1 MNMNCKEVEQ
11 FLYSS
16 KKDEINSARWA
27 LIDEHIKQCYR
38 CRIIH
43 ENILKADSFLDLMR
57 KPVHQFDNEEGLT
70 RSIMEKISSKNY
82 SDSRTILDYFIGI
95 ISTRSVKFA
104 LALLLLLCTLSF
116 VYMEYSDTKQI
127 ISLEQKI
134 GGRWNQKMIY
144 SGVIQEEEG
153 VLKFFYD
160 AYKLLNGK
168 SSFMEINRELVLM
181 KKNDLRAL
189 LDDYNKLD
197 EATKA
202 RLHDMRSRFLT
213 DTSAVRSSGFSSKET
228 KYLRQEIERLNKELE
243 ESKKKRGLK

>member
-1 MNMNCKEVEQ
+1 MNCKEVEQ

-27 LIDEHIKQCYR
+27 LIDEHIKQCDR
-38 CRIIH
+38 CRIIY
-43 ENILKADSFLDLMR
+43 ENILKADSLFAKIKKKD
-57 KPVHQFDNEEGLT
+57 HQFENEEYLT
-70 RSIMEKISSKNY
+70 RSIMKKISNENH
-82 SDSRTILDYFIGI
+82 SDSKTILNYFIEI

-134 GGRWNQKMIY
+134 GDRWNQKMIY

-202 RLHDMRSRFLT
+202 RLDDMRSKFLT
-213 DTSAVRSSGFSSKET
+213 DTSAVRSSGFSSKEI

-243 ESKKKRGLK
+243 ESKEKRGLK